1 MSSALGIP
9 AWIRFPAVPT
19 DSDLR
24 AQRFGHYEAFAATE
38 PEHYTELEAMALVAR
53 LSQILAAP
61 YQIYFDEPEDEPRDE
76 SQDRIHS
83 PHTISSRAIS
93 PSSFLVV
100 PTSRSTRA

>member
-24 AQRFGHYEAFAATE
+24 AQRFGHYEAFAAAE

-83 PHTISSRAIS
+83 PQRYRAERYRHPHS
-93 PSSFLVV
+93 
-100 PTSRSTRA
+100 